1 MAGLR
6 EMLRTSQRML
16 FLVCPVL
23 ATFLAAT
30 IQTQSQTLG
39 SNQES
44 SDTSNTLRNLSDLE
58 LTSAPRLELESA
70 LNHRDFKRAE
80 AILVREAERD
90 PKSVRAGKLLRT
102 AGGVFFI
109 DGQYKNAVIAWK
121 KAEAIA
127 PLDDRS
133 RFTLAMAYIKLNKRD
148 WARTELDK
156 LVAENPR
163 EPLYL
168 YWLARLDYDARN
180 YSAAMSR
187 LKTVIELDPNM
198 ARAYDAL
205 GLCYDYLGKFDEAI
219 ADFHR
224 AVELNRKLP
233 KPSPWPLVNLSNSL
247 VALNRLSEAE
257 ESLREAVG
265 YDGDLPQTQYQ
276 LGRVLEMQGRYQD
289 ALSALQLAAKL
300 APGYAAPHYLL
311 GRIYHR
317 LGDDQRSKA
326 EISRF
331 EELRNASEAPAATG
345 QAPPKE

>member
-6 EMLRTSQRML
+6 EMLRTLQTMR
-16 FLVCPVL
+16 FLVSLVL

-44 SDTSNTLRNLSDLE
+44 SDTPNTLRNLSDLE
-58 LTSAPRLELESA
+58 LASTSRLELESA
-70 LNHRDFKRAE
+70 LKHRDFKRAE
-80 AILVREAERD
+80 TILVQEAERD
-90 PKSVRAGKLLRT
+90 PKSVRAAKLLRT
-102 AGGVFFI
+102 AGGVFFL
-109 DGQYKNAVIAWK
+109 DGQYMNAVVAWK

-133 RFTLAMAYIKLNKRD
+133 RFTLAMADIKLNKRD

-156 LVAENPR
+156 LVAEKPR

-180 YSAAMSR
+180 YSSAISR

-198 ARAYDAL
+198 ARAYDSL
-205 GLCYDYLGKFDEAI
+205 GLCYDYLGKFDEAVQSYE
-219 ADFHR
+219 R
-224 AVELNRKLP
+224 AVALNRQQA
-233 KPSPWPLVNLSNSL
+233 KPSPWPHLDLAISLISLS
-247 VALNRLSEAE
+247 RFSEAE
-257 ESLREAVG
+257 KSLREAIG
-265 YDGDLPQTQYQ
+265 YDPKLPQAHYQ
-276 LGRVLEMQGRYQD
+276 LGRLLEMQGSYEMAARSLDQ
-289 ALSALQLAAKL
+289 ASAL
-300 APGYAAPHYLL
+300 APAYAEPHYLL

-317 LGDDQRSKA
+317 LGNEPRSKA

-345 QAPPKE
+345 KLPSHE